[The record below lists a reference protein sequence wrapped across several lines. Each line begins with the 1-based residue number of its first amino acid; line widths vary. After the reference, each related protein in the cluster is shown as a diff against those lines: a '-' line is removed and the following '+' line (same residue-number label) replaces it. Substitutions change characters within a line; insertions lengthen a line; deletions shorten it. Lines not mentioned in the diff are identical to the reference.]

1 MTIRTRARLALA
13 TLLTLVLALLAPA
26 TLDAARAGGEQPG
39 HHGHHGDHHGHH
51 HGHHRGDL
59 KVMTQNLYLGAP
71 LTPALAATT
80 PAEFVGAVAQIYG
93 TMVATDFPKRAQA
106 IADTIAHERPDLI
119 GLEEVSKWTA
129 SPTALAPSANPP
141 SYDFLAILQ
150 AALAQRGLHYSV
162 ASVSDNADIGPAPLV
177 APSFGCG
184 VPSSP
189 TTPQCVVRLQDRDVV
204 LVDDTTRGLDVRHAA
219 NGEYTAQQTF
229 TPPGTST
236 PVSFSRGWAAIDA
249 KYAGKRFRFL
259 VTHLETED
267 FPAVQ
272 EAQAREFLAGPAHTR
287 GTVIAVGD
295 FNSAADP
302 ATTTQPTATYS
313 LLTKRWFDDA
323 WLEAGHGP
331 GLSCCQNG
339 TLSNPTSELS
349 ERIDLVL
356 LHGHV
361 RARNAH
367 LVDDQP
373 ISQTPPLWPS
383 DHAGVVARLSLPIW

>member
-1 MTIRTRARLALA
+1 MSLRIRARLAAACLV
-13 TLLTLVLALLAPA
+13 TLGLALAGPA
-26 TLDAARAGGEQPG
+26 TLDAAQAGDQP
-39 HHGHHGDHHGHH
+39 HGHH
-51 HGHHRGDL
+51 HGHHHRHHGPGQLD
-59 KVMTQNLYLGAP
+59 VMTQNLYLGSP

-80 PAEFVGAVAQIYG
+80 PAEFVAAVAQIYG

-129 SPTALAPSANPP
+129 TPLVAGANPP

-150 AALAQRGLHYSV
+150 AALAKRGLHYSV
-162 ASVSDNADIGPAPLV
+162 AAVSDNADIGPAPLV
-177 APSFGCG
+177 APDFGCG
-184 VPSSP
+184 VPTSP

-204 LVDDTTRGLDVRHAA
+204 LVDDATRGLAVRDSAS
-219 NGEYTAQQTF
+219 GEYTAQQTF
-229 TPPGTST
+229 APPGTT
-236 PVSFSRGWAAIDA
+236 EPVSFARGWAYIDA
-249 KYAGKRFRFL
+249 SYVGKRFRFL

-272 EAQAREFLAGPAHTR
+272 EAQAKEFLAGPAHTR

-302 ATTTQPTATYS
+302 ATTTQPTASYS
-313 LLTKRWFDDA
+313 LLTKSWFDDA

-339 TLSNPTSELS
+339 TLSNPTSQLS

-356 LHGHV
+356 LHGRV
-361 RARNAH
+361 RAINAH

-373 ISQTPPLWPS
+373 ISTTPPFWPS
-383 DHAGVVARLSLPIW
+383 DHAGVVARVRLPIW